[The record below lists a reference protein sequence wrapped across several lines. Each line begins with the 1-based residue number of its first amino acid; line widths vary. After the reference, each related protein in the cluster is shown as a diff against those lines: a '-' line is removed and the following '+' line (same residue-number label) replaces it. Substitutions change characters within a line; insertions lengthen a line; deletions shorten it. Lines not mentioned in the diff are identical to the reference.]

1 MSKYLNDRAFTDYVH
16 KNLAVPLIYKSLQW
30 TEVQLRKDYA
40 KYIDMMD
47 GIDYVFRNGNNIMS
61 VQERFR
67 EVQYKAYSDFTI
79 RYRRD
84 ENKIEDRHESE
95 YYKMKAHYFTYGII
109 DRSKREVKNA
119 SGFVKYAIIDLKKV
133 YDKLDSK
140 AIFIS
145 DNKKNTCEIIDGN
158 RIECPVKYNSD
169 GSSSF
174 FPIDISYLVKLW
186 GDEMIVAQEG
196 FL

>member
-1 MSKYLNDRAFTDYVH
+1 MSKYKNDRAFTDFVH
-16 KNLAVPLIYKSLQW
+16 KYLAVPLIYKSLLW
-30 TEVQLRKDYA
+30 TEVTLRKDYA

-47 GIDYVFRNGNNIMS
+47 GIDYVFRNGDNIMS

-67 EVQYKAYSDFTI
+67 EESYKDFSDFTI

-84 ENKIEDRHESE
+84 ENKAEERYESE

-109 DRSKREVKNA
+109 DSSKNEVKNA
-119 SGFVKYAIIDLKKV
+119 SGFIKYAIIDLKKV
-133 YDKLDSK
+133 YEKLDSK

-145 DNKKNTCEIIDGN
+145 DNKKNKCEIVDGN
-158 RIECPVKYNSD
+158 RIQCPIKYNTD

-174 FPIDISYLVKLW
+174 FPIDISYLVNLW
-186 GDEMIVAQEG
+186 GSDIVIAQKG